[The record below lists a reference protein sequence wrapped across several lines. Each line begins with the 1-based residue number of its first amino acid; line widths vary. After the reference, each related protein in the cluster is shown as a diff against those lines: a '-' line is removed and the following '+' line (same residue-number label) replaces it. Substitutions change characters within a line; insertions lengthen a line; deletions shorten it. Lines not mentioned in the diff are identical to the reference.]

1 MTLMKNNEFFEEH
14 KRIAHDWALDLIRH
28 DQLLERIE
36 NSFGEESVEVKTWL
50 KENPAPERPYPA
62 GFEAAYD
69 AWEGSITR
77 KEAEFDLADSLWDY
91 EVQGFVDALRLAGI
105 SHFVYTYRCR
115 NGHSLENM
123 RMFKNMRMFLEAGCT
138 PEGLCSVRRLPYGCG
153 RRTDG
158 EYEHV
163 RGVRFF
169 V

>member
-1 MTLMKNNEFFEEH
+1 MRLH
-14 KRIAHDWALDLIRH
+14 
-28 DQLLERIE
+28 
-36 NSFGEESVEVKTWL
+36 
-50 KENPAPERPYPA
+50 
-62 GFEAAYD
+62 AAYD
-69 AWEGSITR
+69 AWEGSIIR
-77 KEAEFDLADSLWDY
+77 KETEFDLADSLWDY

-123 RMFKNMRMFLEAGCT
+123 RMFLEAGGT

-158 EYEHV
+158 EYEYV